1 LPDGGGGKMLD
12 SRRWTV
18 AVLVA
23 LLVVG
28 PVAATLPADALSSP
42 NSNSTDIDIAFKDSN
57 SNLKYVDDNGNTV
70 DTGTDAK
77 GVGGVADIDGDGDLD
92 IAFRDSNNNVKYVD
106 DSGTIVDTGADAF
119 EVGGVADIDGDG
131 DLDIAFSD
139 TSNNNLKYV
148 DDNGNTVDTGA
159 DAFGV
164 GGVADI
170 DGDGDLDIAFRD
182 SANNLKYVDDNGNVV
197 DTGTDAFGVGGVA
210 DIDGDGDLDIAFSD
224 TSNDNVKYVD
234 DSGNTVDTGADAFGV
249 GGVADIDGDGDLDIA
264 FSDTS
269 NNNLKYVDDSGNTV
283 DTGADANSVGGVAD
297 IDGDGLFFDPP
308 TVDNSTADPAGGVRV
323 TSSPVTLEIDVK
335 DTEFS
340 AGDTVAVEFINNGQ
354 TVGTDT
360 LTTNRTASV
369 STSTIQAG
377 TNEWYVKAS
386 DATGNSQRSQ
396 NFTFEAPNEI
406 QVRNASAPGQLVTG
420 TSNEITVRFFDTGKD
435 VIKKNTTTGTL
446 SMSGLPAAPEGGY
459 VISVKDGSAFN
470 DRRVI
475 IDSLFRQQ
483 TVYLLPS
490 GASSSEVEFEIDD
503 RTGNFKQPELFIE
516 RPFSRDFD
524 GDGANET
531 RYDRAFADD
540 FDAAGTITAVLENE
554 VRYRLRLRNADGDER
569 VLGSITPTRARV
581 VTLTVGKL
589 EFNPRQPQ
597 DRTFN
602 ATAST
607 IETQNGTVS
616 DVRFDYRDPTNETS
630 KINVTVRTLNGTVLG
645 SASTANGPFGDFSF
659 TQPVQDP
666 ANETYVVEFSATRN
680 GEVVSGQL
688 RPGIAKL
695 PVGIPLKDG
704 LKSLFA
710 VGMLLLVGGLFSAS
724 NARVGA
730 VVTPLFAA
738 GLWFIDWLPGAVS
751 IFAVVIALAVGVLFN
766 YARRTP

>member
-1 LPDGGGGKMLD
+1 MLD

-18 AVLVA
+18 AVLVVV
-23 LLVVG
+23 LVVG
-28 PVAATLPADALSSP
+28 PVAAAVPAAVQPAAALSPPATGSAGIELVFIDAGTENLTIVSP
-42 NSNSTDIDIAFKDSN
+42 GGT
-57 SNLKYVDDNGNTV
+57 TV
-70 DTGTDAK
+70 DTG
-77 GVGGVADIDGDGDLD
+77 VGGSPGAIADFDGDSRQEVAVVNSNNNVVFVEDDGTTTTPGVSAFQVGGATDYDGDGDVDILTRGPNFGVTAVDASGNTDQFTSADPNDVGGFGDWDGDGTVEAAFIDPNGNLKTVEPGGTTTDLSVQAVQLSGFADWDSDGTTELVYTDSNNNIDAIEPSQSTTATGVSANFGTIGGLGDYDGDGTVEVAYRGASNTLALAESSGSTQTLSPTTFLIGGMGDIDGDS
-92 IAFRDSNNNVKYVD
+92 F
-106 DSGTIVDTGADAF
+106 TQQ
-119 EVGGVADIDGDG
+119 
-131 DLDIAFSD
+131 
-139 TSNNNLKYV
+139 
-148 DDNGNTVDTGA
+148 
-159 DAFGV
+159 
-164 GGVADI
+164 
-170 DGDGDLDIAFRD
+170 
-182 SANNLKYVDDNGNVV
+182 
-197 DTGTDAFGVGGVA
+197 
-210 DIDGDGDLDIAFSD
+210 
-224 TSNDNVKYVD
+224 
-234 DSGNTVDTGADAFGV
+234 
-249 GGVADIDGDGDLDIA
+249 
-264 FSDTS
+264 
-269 NNNLKYVDDSGNTV
+269 
-283 DTGADANSVGGVAD
+283 
-297 IDGDGLFFDPP
+297 P
-308 TVDNSTADPAGGVRV
+308 TVDNSTAGPSGGVRV
-323 TSSPVTLEIDVK
+323 TSSPVTLEIDIN
-335 DTEFS
+335 DTEIS
-340 AGDTVAVEFINNGQ
+340 AGDTVTVEFINNGQ

-386 DATGNSQRSQ
+386 DVGNSQRSQ
-396 NFTFEAPNEI
+396 NFTFKAPNEI

-446 SMSGLPAAPEGGY
+446 SMTGLPVAPEGGY
-459 VISVKDGSAFN
+459 VVSVKDGSAFN

-503 RTGNFKQPELFIE
+503 RTGNFKQPKLFIE

-540 FDAAGTITAVLENE
+540 FDAAGSITAVLENE

-581 VTLTVGKL
+581 VTLTVGEL

-666 ANETYVVEFSATRN
+666 ANETYVVEFNATRN

-710 VGMLLLVGGLFSAS
+710 VGLLLLVGGLFSAS

-766 YARRTP
+766 YARRSP